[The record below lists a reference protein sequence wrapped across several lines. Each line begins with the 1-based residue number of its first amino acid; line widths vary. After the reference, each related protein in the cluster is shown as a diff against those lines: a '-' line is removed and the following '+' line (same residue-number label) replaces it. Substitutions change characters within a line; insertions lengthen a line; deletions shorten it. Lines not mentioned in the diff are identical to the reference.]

1 MGLVLRELT
10 VYLMDIMRQEGR
22 KEEGEEGG
30 RREGKRE
37 REEIKFLKE
46 VQVMT

>member
-10 VYLMDIMRQEGR
+10 VYLMDIMRQEERKGEGR
-22 KEEGEEGG
+22 EER

-37 REEIKFLKE
+37 GGNKILE
-46 VQVMT
+46 